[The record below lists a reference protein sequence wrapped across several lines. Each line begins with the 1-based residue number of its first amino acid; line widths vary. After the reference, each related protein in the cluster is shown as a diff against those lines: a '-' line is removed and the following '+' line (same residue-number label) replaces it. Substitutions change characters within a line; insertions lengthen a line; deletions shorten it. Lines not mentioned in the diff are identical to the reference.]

1 MRLLIIIVH
10 VTDSGL
16 VETENLETIAELYH
30 EIVSRNHVA
39 KSCHE
44 IILWN
49 YFETI
54 EVAFIKA
61 QLLWNC

>member
-1 MRLLIIIVH
+1 MRLLIITVH

-30 EIVSRNHVA
+30 EIVSRNQVA

-49 YFETI
+49 YCETI

-61 QLLWNC
+61 HLLWNC